1 MECCQRNGKKEI
13 FGGHIQRIKPCR
25 RIYHYSLFHIPNFK
39 EVDPMAKRAGV
50 AKAIAEISEAVPH
63 LIRLPSGR
71 AWIDYD
77 EEADVL
83 YVSLQRPQKATDT
96 EFLEKKG
103 ILLRYRE
110 KELVGVTVLD
120 ASKRRKKNQ
129 RTRDGK
135 RL

>member
-1 MECCQRNGKKEI
+1 
-13 FGGHIQRIKPCR
+13 
-25 RIYHYSLFHIPNFK
+25 
-39 EVDPMAKRAGV
+39 MAKRAGV
-50 AKAIAEISEAVPH
+50 AKAVEEISEALPH
-63 LIRLPSGR
+63 LIRLPRGR

-103 ILLRYRE
+103 ILLRYRD

-120 ASKRRKKNQ
+120 ASKR
-129 RTRDGK
+129 GK
-135 RL
+135 ENKRGSRRN